1 MRGNIQIGASGSSDT
16 HSPRQQTIDAH
27 QSRIKQLQ
35 DTFLL
40 QIKEAGR
47 LEVRILSVNVDCVA
61 HVNGAGGE
69 GRGPSQENYDG
80 RKGCGY

>member
-1 MRGNIQIGASGSSDT
+1 MLTSVLY
-16 HSPRQQTIDAH
+16 RQQTIDAH

-47 LEVRILSVNVDCVA
+47 LEVRILSVNIYHIA
-61 HVNGAGGE
+61 HIDGTGGE
-69 GRGPSQENYDG
+69 GRGPSQENHDG
-80 RKGCGY
+80 RKGRSH